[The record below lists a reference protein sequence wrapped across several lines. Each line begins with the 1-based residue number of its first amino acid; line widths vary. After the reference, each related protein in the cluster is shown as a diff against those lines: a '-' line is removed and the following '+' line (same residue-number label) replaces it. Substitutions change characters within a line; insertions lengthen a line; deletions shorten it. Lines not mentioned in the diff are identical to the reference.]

1 MHASPDD
8 PLTADYADFADGF
21 IRHIRVIRG
30 NNFLV
35 RLVWLRLR
43 RAGPSVSKIGNVA
56 FRLLRS
62 FVGGAS
68 HLVPLHRKK
77 IFRPPPPAPTTI
89 YVRPGYNRVLAEQ
102 FEALKLKRVDLV
114 KDKVEAHSQG
124 DLRENFGF
132 KAAKEAIRAV
142 DRKMT
147 ALDRF
152 VARNTF
158 IEVDPATWLTKPTPT
173 LQLGHVTVIEKQ
185 DVATNRSHRFTFLV
199 TTYGETASDP
209 ESGIECLPHN
219 SPLAT
224 AVLGLAADAHTKV
237 TLPAG
242 EAILTVRSIRNPT
255 RSELERLLTAIKPPA
270 IEEEGE

>member
-1 MHASPDD
+1 MS
-8 PLTADYADFADGF
+8 
-21 IRHIRVIRG
+21 
-30 NNFLV
+30 
-35 RLVWLRLR
+35 
-43 RAGPSVSKIGNVA
+43 
-56 FRLLRS
+56 
-62 FVGGAS
+62 
-68 HLVPLHRKK
+68 LHRKN
-77 IFRPPPPAPTTI
+77 IFRPPSPAPTTI
-89 YVRPGYNRVLAEQ
+89 YVRPGYNRVLAEE

-132 KAAKEAIRAV
+132 KAAKDAIRAV

-158 IEVDPATWLTKPTPT
+158 IEVDPATWLTKSTDT
-173 LQLGHVTVIEKQ
+173 LQLGHVATIEKQ
-185 DVATNRSHRFTFLV
+185 DVATKRKNRFTFLV
-199 TTYGETASDP
+199 TTHGETASDP

-224 AVLGLAADAHTKV
+224 AVLGLTIDVPSKV

-242 EAILTVRSIRNPT
+242 EAILIVRSIRNPT
-255 RSELERLLTAIKPPA
+255 QAELDRLLAPIKPPE
-270 IEEEGE
+270 IEDE